1 MFASALIK
9 HRMESPRFPLGL
21 YRRRSKRNHNVYSI
35 DAEIIILPNITKNH
49 RIHMETVVLFSIYD
63 RINSVDYLLENCG
76 ARRAAFRPY
85 SPDLDPKSPVFMQVF
100 GLPSLS
106 KPTKSRNFWCS
117 LTQPECCIHNAA
129 QFLRFIMCSPPIYL
143 HTQNPRTACHAKEP
157 QSAQI
162 IFV

>member
-1 MFASALIK
+1 MHRWQGCALHAMLEQRSSAPPA
-9 HRMESPRFPLGL
+9 RPLRGN
-21 YRRRSKRNHNVYSI
+21 RRRC
-35 DAEIIILPNITKNH
+35 A
-49 RIHMETVVLFSIYD
+49 VVLPSSPGKQATKTALPKQSRKD
-63 RINSVDYLLENCG
+63 TSETNQRLENWG

-106 KPTKSRNFWCS
+106 KPIGKPTKSRNFWCS
-117 LTQPECCIHNAA
+117 STQPECCIHNAA

>member
-1 MFASALIK
+1 MGPGDLLPGQDPAAKDAFLFHLTFPITAEHPRPKGAGVFFLCAGAQQTKTALPK
-9 HRMESPRFPLGL
+9 QSRKDTS
-21 YRRRSKRNHNVYSI
+21 
-35 DAEIIILPNITKNH
+35 EINQ
-49 RIHMETVVLFSIYD
+49 R
-63 RINSVDYLLENCG
+63 LENWG

-100 GLPSLS
+100 VLPSLS

-117 LTQPECCIHNAA
+117 STQPECCIHNAA

-162 IFV
+162 IFM